1 MTIIQKLKGS
11 LLSESLLGKSL
22 RGGGILAIGSLAENL
37 LRFARNIILARIL
50 APEAFGLMATVM
62 SSVSVL
68 EALTQVGLRQ
78 STIQNK
84 NSSNNEFLNAVWW
97 ISALRGTV
105 IYLIAFFASPY
116 IGAYFGRPDAVNILR
131 IGFLV
136 FLFYGFIS
144 PRIHILEKELRF
156 KKWVIMMQGAGIIG
170 VFVAIVS
177 VFILK
182 NVWALLLGYLT
193 EAALRTTLSFVLCPI
208 KPKLKLDRSYTK
220 EVLNFSRRM
229 FGLPIIMMIYTQ
241 IDIFIIGKIL
251 SLKILG
257 TYVLVKHLAEMPME
271 FFSKIVQPVTLPVF
285 SSMQEEKTKLANTL
299 LSVTRITGLF
309 GIPLVAFLFLY
320 GEPILNLVYGPVYS
334 KLAVPFRI
342 LSVSAM
348 IVIISSL
355 IVQMNF
361 AIGQPNLH
369 RTASLIRT
377 IIFIILIYPATNF
390 FGLAGTASAGLI
402 AVFTMIMI
410 QLIYAKKVVDLHP
423 QKYLQNLLPGVLAS
437 LIIVVPSFVIQL
449 FFIKEG
455 LYFLLI
461 GIGLCLTAWFY
472 VIYKAGLLKWLIV
485 KKS

>member
-1 MTIIQKLKGS
+1 MMNFKKVSILLESNS
-11 LLSESLLGKSL
+11 LTAKFAK
-22 RGGGILAIGSLAENL
+22 GGGILAVGSLIENL
-37 LRFARNIILARIL
+37 LRFARNMILARIL
-50 APEAFGLMATVM
+50 APEAFGLMATVI

-84 NSSNNEFLNAVWW
+84 NSSNDQFLNAVWW
-97 ISALRGTV
+97 ISSLRGVV
-105 IYLIAFFASPY
+105 IYLMAFFASPY
-116 IGAYFGRPDAVNILR
+116 ISAYFGRPDATNILR

-170 VFVAIVS
+170 VIVAIASAFV
-177 VFILK
+177 LK
-182 NVWALLLGYLT
+182 NVWALLLGFLT
-193 EAALRTTLSFVLCPI
+193 ESALRTILSFILCPI
-208 KPKLKLDRSYTK
+208 KPELKLDRSYTT

-241 IDIFIIGKIL
+241 IDIFIIGKVL

-271 FFSKIVQPVTLPVF
+271 FFSKIVHPVTLPVF
-285 SSMQEEKTKLANTL
+285 ASIQEEKSKLTNTL
-299 LSVTRITGLF
+299 ISVTRITGLF

-334 KLAVPFRI
+334 RLAIPFGI
-342 LSVSAM
+342 LSISAM

-377 IIFIILIYPATNF
+377 IIFLILIYPATKY
-390 FGLAGTASAGLI
+390 FGLSGTAIAGLI
-402 AVFTMIMI
+402 AVITMIVI
-410 QLIYAKKVVDLHP
+410 QLIYAKKIINLHTHEYI
-423 QKYLQNLLPGVLAS
+423 KNLLPGVLAS
-437 LIIVVPSFVIQL
+437 LMIIVPSIVIQT

-455 LYFLLI
+455 FYFLLV
-461 GIGLCLTAWFY
+461 GIVLCTTAWLY
-472 VIYKAGLLKWLIV
+472 GIHKTLKHI
-485 KKS
+485 

>member
-1 MTIIQKLKGS
+1 MMDLKKISTVFKSNS
-11 LLSESLLGKSL
+11 LTAKFAK
-22 RGGGILAIGSLAENL
+22 GGGILAIGSLLENL

-50 APEAFGLMATVM
+50 APEAFGLMATVI

-84 NSSNNEFLNAVWW
+84 NSANDEFLNAVWW
-97 ISALRGTV
+97 ISSLRGTV
-105 IYLIAFFASPY
+105 IYLMAFFASPY
-116 IGAYFGRPDAVNILR
+116 ISAYFGRPDAVNILR

-156 KKWVIMMQGAGIIG
+156 KKWVIMMQGAGIAG
-170 VFVAIVS
+170 VIVAIASAFV
-177 VFILK
+177 LK

-193 EAALRTTLSFVLCPI
+193 EAALRTTLSFILCPI
-208 KPKLKLDRSYTK
+208 KPNFKLDRSYTK

-241 IDIFIIGKIL
+241 IDIFVIGKIL

-271 FFSKIVQPVTLPVF
+271 FFSKIVHPVTLPVF
-285 SSMQEEKTKLANTL
+285 SSMQEEKTKLVNTL
-299 LSVTRITGLF
+299 ISVTRITGLF

-334 KLAVPFRI
+334 RIAIPFGI
-342 LSVSAM
+342 LCISAM

-377 IIFIILIYPATNF
+377 IIFIILIFPATKF
-390 FGLAGTASAGLI
+390 FGLTGTATAGLI
-402 AVFTMIMI
+402 AVIAMIMI
-410 QLIYAKKVVDLHP
+410 QLLYAKKVIDLYP
-423 QKYLQNLLPGVLAS
+423 QKYLQNLLPGILTS
-437 LIIVVPSFVIQL
+437 LIIIVPSFVIQV

-455 LYFLLI
+455 FNFLLI
-461 GIGLCLTAWFY
+461 GIGLCTIAWFY
-472 VIYKAGLLKWLIV
+472 GIHKTLKHM
-485 KKS
+485 

>member
-1 MTIIQKLKGS
+1 MDFKKVSTLLKSNS
-11 LLSESLLGKSL
+11 LTAKFAK
-22 RGGGILAIGSLAENL
+22 GGGILAMGSFVENL
-37 LRFARNIILARIL
+37 LRFARNMILARIL
-50 APEAFGLMATVM
+50 APEAFGLMATVI

-84 NSSNNEFLNAVWW
+84 NSSNDEFLNAVWW

-105 IYLIAFFASPY
+105 IYVMAFIASPY
-116 IGAYFGRPDAVNILR
+116 ISAYFGRPDAVNILR

-170 VFVAIVS
+170 VVVAIVS
-177 VFILK
+177 AFVLK

-193 EAALRTTLSFVLCPI
+193 EAALRTILSFILCPI
-208 KPKLKLDRSYTK
+208 KPKLKLDRSNTA

-241 IDIFIIGKIL
+241 IDIFVIGKIL

-271 FFSKIVQPVTLPVF
+271 FFSKIVHPVTLPVF
-285 SSMQEEKTKLANTL
+285 ASMQEEKEKLNNTL
-299 LSVTRITGLF
+299 ISVTRITGLF

-320 GEPILNLVYGPVYS
+320 GEPILNIVYGPVYS
-334 KLAVPFRI
+334 RIAIPFGI

-377 IIFIILIYPATNF
+377 IIFLTLIYPATKF
-390 FGLAGTASAGLI
+390 FGLTGTATAGLF
-402 AVFTMIMI
+402 AVMTMIVI
-410 QLIYAKKVVDLHP
+410 QLFYAKKVVDLHP
-423 QKYLQNLLPGVLAS
+423 PQYLQNLLPGVLAS
-437 LIIVVPSFVIQL
+437 LIIIVPSFVIQV

-455 LYFLLI
+455 FYFLLI
-461 GIGLCLTAWFY
+461 GIGLCTTAWLY
-472 VIYKAGLLKWLIV
+472 GIHKTLKHI
-485 KKS
+485 